1 VLLAA
6 LAVVLGGTSGAP
18 ASAAVICV
26 PNSFDGSCTSSAL
39 TIQAGISAANAG
51 GGDTVFVD
59 AGTYTE
65 FVTIDR
71 NVILVSNGG
80 RAVTTIDPPATPT
93 AALGTILVN
102 NNTTGVQIGAV
113 GQGFTINGVDNL
125 SPGIESAAVYF
136 QGNHS
141 NAQILDNEIVAN
153 GDAGLM
159 TEYGPTISGF
169 IVSGNTFS
177 GQTFAGPNPAD
188 FGFAN
193 QFSTPNVPRQLVVFG
208 CGAACA
214 TTSNI
219 TFTNNTITGTSGGC
233 NVGDQEQ
240 GNNSVTIDANG
251 ATITGNVFT
260 GVTSRFATSF
270 RARGAS
276 TTITGN
282 TFSSAGLVASCV
294 IPIVPVA
301 TGQLSIQNIGSN
313 LSAVANTNTFD
324 KGVYVDGPVGTI
336 GINIQAF
343 VNAVPAATT
352 IVVLPGTYVENVS
365 LNKSVTLNGA
375 QAGVGACGR
384 VASESIIAPTA
395 GVGLTIVS
403 PGAPGAVINGFTF
416 SGGTRGIESAT
427 GSLNN
432 LQLLDNRFVGFT
444 DAGVFLNDSGIDI
457 TVDQNSIDG
466 SSKVGSG
473 GLFHLDT
480 DGFAGFHFT
489 NNCVFNGP
497 TATCFYVDGNHN
509 VGVSATP
516 RTPLID
522 GNQITGCNTGMNL
535 GTRAFT
541 GGTISNNTFS
551 NNNFDGLQGGIQLTT
566 ITQNVFSNN
575 GRHGLALTSF
585 GTLGVDRGAQN
596 DSITNNCFLENGF
609 GASCTAGTNNGTL
622 CTSNAECTG
631 GGVCTPFNAAGVLF
645 SASQAPG
652 TIITNH
658 VNNNNIRLNN
668 IGALYTGSESP
679 IDAENNFWGCAAGAN
694 GGGGCDTATNVN
706 IDTVPFL
713 TGFAAGPACGP
724 PLATPTPT
732 ATPTETPTP
741 TPTVTPTVTPTPTPT
756 VTPTETPTPTVT
768 ATATATA
775 TATRTP
781 TPTPTSTPVCICIQG
796 TNAGAICG
804 VDSECPGGSCVCGT
818 GPTCG
823 NNVVDF
829 GETCDPPGSVVG
841 PNGNACQTDCTYCGD
856 GIKQAPESCDDG
868 NSLQCDPVHPQKPVQ
883 GDTCNNQ
890 CAGLICKDP
899 STIKVTSGLD
909 VFKAHGVLVPMDADP
924 INFSGNT
931 VAVGLRTD
939 QGTIFEASV
948 PAGAIEP
955 KGKSFKYRNNDA
967 RQTGGIYK
975 LAAIGTHDGTYKV
988 TVTAYGEIVGAGPD
1002 MTTYFAVG
1010 DRQWTV
1016 HASWKARG
1024 SGWKFV
1030 EAIP

>member
-1 VLLAA
+1 VLLTA
-6 LAVVLGGTSGAP
+6 LAVVLGDTSGAP
-18 ASAAVICV
+18 VSAAVICV
-26 PNSFDGSCTSSAL
+26 PSSFDGSCTSSAL
-39 TIQAGISAANAG
+39 TIQAGISAASAG

-65 FVTIDR
+65 LVTIDR
-71 NVILVSNGG
+71 NVLLVSNGG
-80 RAVTTIDPPATPT
+80 RAVTTINPPATPT
-93 AALGTILVN
+93 ATLGTILVN
-102 NNTTGVQIGAV
+102 NATTGVQIGAL

-125 SPGIESAAVYF
+125 TPAVESAAVYF
-136 QGNHS
+136 QGSHS
-141 NAQILDNEIVAN
+141 NAQVIDNEIVAD
-153 GDAGLM
+153 GDGGLM

-169 IVSGNTFS
+169 IVSDNTFS

-193 QFSTPNVPRQLVVFG
+193 QFSTPNVPRQLVVIG
-208 CGAACA
+208 CGAACV

-233 NVGDQEQ
+233 NVGGQEQ

-260 GVTSRFATSF
+260 GITSRFATSF

-282 TFSSAGLVASCV
+282 TFSSAGLVASCG

-313 LSAVANTNTFD
+313 LSAVANSNTFD

-343 VNAVPAATT
+343 INAVPAATT

-395 GVGLTIVS
+395 GVGLTIVG

-444 DAGVFLNDSGIDI
+444 NAGVFLNDSGIDI

-466 SSKVGSG
+466 SSKVGAG
-473 GLFHLDT
+473 DLFHLDT

-497 TATCFYVDGNHN
+497 TASCFFVDGNHN

-585 GTLGVDRGAQN
+585 GNTGVDRGAQN
-596 DSITNNCFLENGF
+596 DSITNNCFLANGF
-609 GASCTAGTNNGTL
+609 AQAGAGI
-622 CTSNAECTG
+622 
-631 GGVCTPFNAAGVLF
+631 LF
-645 SASQAPG
+645 SASQAVG

-658 VNNNNIRLNN
+658 VNNNNIRLNAT
-668 IGALYTGSESP
+668 GALYTGSESP
-679 IDAENNFWGCAAGAN
+679 IDAESNFWGCAAGAN
-694 GGGGCDTATNVN
+694 GGGGCDTATNAN

-741 TPTVTPTVTPTPTPT
+741 TATATPTE
-756 VTPTETPTPTVT
+756 TPTETPTPTVT

-829 GETCDPPGSVVG
+829 GETCDPPGSIVG

-856 GIKQAPESCDDG
+856 GITQTPRESCDDG
-868 NSLQCDPVHPQKPVQ
+868 NSAQCDPVHPQKPVQ
-883 GDTCNNQ
+883 GDSCNNQ

-899 STIKVTSGLD
+899 STLKITSGLD
-909 VFKAHGVLVPMDADP
+909 VLKAHGVLIPM
-924 INFSGNT
+924 GNGEIDFRNNEVT
-931 VAVGLRTD
+931 IRLSSD
-939 QGTIFEASV
+939 QGTVFTQSVAAGLIEARSN
-948 PAGAIEP
+948 G
-955 KGKSFKYRNNDA
+955 GFKYRNSPA
-967 RQTGGIYK
+967 KESGGVYK
-975 LAAIGTHDGTYKV
+975 LVATRTHDGTYKV
-988 TVTAYGEIVGAGPD
+988 TVTSYGEGNQPGPD
-1002 MTTYFAVG
+1002 MVTHIRVG
-1010 DRQWTV
+1010 DVEWNIRATWRQRGS
-1016 HASWKARG
+1016 SWKFIA
-1024 SGWKFV
+1024 
-1030 EAIP
+1030 AIP